1 MDNKEKYIAK
11 TKGGNTRRKAKTGT
25 KLRIGATKRG
35 IGPAGGAPVSEAT
48 GKVFT
53 GRKVDSRIKDA
64 LKKSD
69 MVRRLIDQIEIE
81 EEIKNKEI
89 KQEPEKPTYDPR
101 NPPSIKQMKIYE
113 AAKGGMI
120 KKYKKGGAVKK
131 K

>member
-1 MDNKEKYIAK
+1 MVDEVQRQKQKPK
-11 TKGGNTRRKAKTGT
+11 
-25 KLRIGATKRG
+25 KR
-35 IGPAGGAPVSEAT
+35 
-48 GKVFT
+48 
-53 GRKVDSRIKDA
+53 VDSRIKDA

-101 NPPSIKQMKIYE
+101 KPPSLKQMKIYE

-120 KKYKKGGAVKK
+120 NKYAKGGAVNKNK
-131 K
+131 MITTKGWGASRKT